1 MDKSILNEE
10 ITRIREMMGITSKLI
25 LESIPPAKLNLKSL
39 LDTVFGIKNVADAD
53 APGFFK
59 EKMKELGTQGIK
71 FSDNRITGMFNNQ
84 LEPIKEF
91 IINQKQVG
99 RSANDVKNA
108 IESNYRE
115 LFDED
120 GVFKGYID
128 ELYNSMASKVKEKL
142 SKGVD
147 EILVSNDFNNLIKN
161 TKGGNQYK
169 DELRKNWDKRYGWIF
184 AEKEINQTTI
194 DTLIAKIKSEYPIK
208 STKWDRIMSTTLGKI
223 LKRTVGNTYV
233 RFALVACLV
242 YRMYHCRNRARRVK
256 GESGSQVAERFGY
269 CLTKK
274 TLEDIASLTGVALGI
289 VWGGLSAIIWD
300 DIENNEIPTID
311 SPQVTDSPEGWR
323 DYCKRLEWVCTVD
336 DDGSYRTNDYSYYKY
351 SGTTPN
357 GTFVFDTE
365 TTDVKRDERK
375 AEKVRRDTEAKR
387 KQQQGGTQQG
397 GTENGKKFNI
407 DDF

>member
-59 EKMKELGTQGIK
+59 ETMKDLGVQGIK
-71 FSDNRITGMFNNQ
+71 FSDNRITSMFNNE
-84 LEPIKEF
+84 LKPIKEY
-91 IINQKQVG
+91 IISQKQLG
-99 RSANDVKNA
+99 RLDKEVKDA
-108 IESNYRE
+108 IEYQYRE
-115 LFDED
+115 LFDD
-120 GVFKGYID
+120 AGVFKGYID
-128 ELYNSMASKVKEKL
+128 DLYDSMSRKVQQKMKT
-142 SKGVD
+142 SVD
-147 EILVSNDFNNLIKN
+147 EILASKDFNDLIKG

-169 DELRKNWDKRYGWIF
+169 AELRKNWDKRYGWIF

-223 LKRTVGNTYV
+223 LKRTVGNIYV
-233 RFALVACLV
+233 RFALGAYFV
-242 YRMYHCRNRARRVK
+242 YKIYHCRNRMRRVK
-256 GESGSQVAERFGY
+256 GESGIQVAERFGY